1 MEGSSRCVLHQLSSV
16 QGEVAVSWFSPSR
29 PSPPLEDA
37 LVGDDFRK
45 DPHGLLDL
53 VFLDHHRP
61 RYVVAGLVLEV
72 AAAEGQGELNRSG
85 G

>member
-1 MEGSSRCVLHQLSSV
+1 MCVASVKQCSRRGGTS
-16 QGEVAVSWFSPSR
+16 FSPSR
-29 PSPPLEDA
+29 PPPPLENP

-53 VFLDHHRP
+53 VVLDHHRP